1 MNVLGLSKLM
11 NPLNTDLAKDGD
23 ELEKHITGRSMG
35 PAVPQ
40 GTTGATVTADLESEL
55 RDLMQDY
62 GLSDSDDDE
71 PASSGATGGK
81 ENDPP
86 TFDALPSAPE
96 EPARV
101 PHSQSQRAAAPSGGR
116 DLGFSVDSITLGSS
130 SGSDSD
136 GSDDSVS
143 DISDEAAPSSSKPPE
158 TSGGARSRDTA
169 SASAILRDLEK
180 EWNFDLTEESFD
192 RGRSVVLP
200 PPMDGPSFEDHRAS
214 RRSRTEEEAERRHIE
229 EVMGNLR
236 DETRTTFGAQNEREQ
251 DIKANKLEQIAQLR
265 ETLSDDGITTD
276 KVGNPSMNSPMEEID
291 MVLRTLRM
299 KNDRNRCASLAEEV
313 ILGGAEMMEFVF
325 DGSQE
330 IPVVGW
336 RPDYTG
342 YSNTVNV
349 KLHRMRYE
357 TASVVS
363 SIIEQYSLSPLS
375 RVLLELVPSLI
386 LYPRQQQQQRRRPGL
401 SEDPSIMEPRVG
413 DARSAYTSIR
423 ARDEINSDMS
433 DRRSGRDELMG
444 I

>member
-1 MNVLGLSKLM
+1 
-11 NPLNTDLAKDGD
+11 
-23 ELEKHITGRSMG
+23 
-35 PAVPQ
+35 
-40 GTTGATVTADLESEL
+40 
-55 RDLMQDY
+55 
-62 GLSDSDDDE
+62 
-71 PASSGATGGK
+71 
-81 ENDPP
+81 
-86 TFDALPSAPE
+86 
-96 EPARV
+96 
-101 PHSQSQRAAAPSGGR
+101 
-116 DLGFSVDSITLGSS
+116 VDSITLGSS